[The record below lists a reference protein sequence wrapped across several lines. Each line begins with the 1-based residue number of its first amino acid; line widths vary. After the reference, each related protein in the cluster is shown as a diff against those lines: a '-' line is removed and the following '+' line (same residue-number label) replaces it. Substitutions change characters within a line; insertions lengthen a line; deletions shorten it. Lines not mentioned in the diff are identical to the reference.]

1 MIRGELDFWPKAQ
14 ISTPSSARG
23 RQGRPPAGTGDARLD
38 RKLEGTE
45 RNEWYEVGTFHLVS
59 VSSLLFPILNP
70 KLQKKACWDSADP
83 GSVTHS
89 LTLKVP

>member
-1 MIRGELDFWPKAQ
+1 MPEAGEGDHLR
-14 ISTPSSARG
+14 AR
-23 RQGRPPAGTGDARLD
+23 DARLD
-38 RKLEGTE
+38 RKLEGAE
-45 RNEWYEVGTFHLVS
+45 RNERYEVRTFYLVS

-70 KLQKKACWDSADP
+70 KLQKKACWGLAGP